1 MSFTLIRSCPAC
13 GTKNRAPARHLAD
26 DGRCGA
32 CQASLPPVDEPIDA
46 DAQSFDPILNETSV
60 PVLVDEPIDA
70 DAQSFDP
77 ILNET
82 SVPVLV
88 DFWAGWCAPC
98 RMVAPEVR
106 ELAREMAGQAL
117 VLKVDTEAQPA
128 LAARF
133 RVQSIPYLAVFR
145 NGAIVHQQPGA
156 ASRAEMRRWIED
168 AS

>member
-1 MSFTLIRSCPAC
+1 MSFTLIRSCPSC
-13 GTKNRAPARHLAD
+13 GTKNRAPVPHLAD

-32 CQASLPPVDEPIDA
+32 CQAALPPVNEPIDA
-46 DAQSFDPILNETSV
+46 DAQSFDPIVNE
-60 PVLVDEPIDA
+60 A
-70 DAQSFDP
+70 
-77 ILNET
+77 

-106 ELAREMAGQAL
+106 ELAREMAGKAL
-117 VLKVDTEAQPA
+117 VLKIDTEAQPA

-133 RVQSIPYLAVFR
+133 RVQSIPNLAVFKD
-145 NGAIVHQQPGA
+145 GALVHQQPGA
-156 ASRAEMRRWIED
+156 VPRAEMRRWIEN